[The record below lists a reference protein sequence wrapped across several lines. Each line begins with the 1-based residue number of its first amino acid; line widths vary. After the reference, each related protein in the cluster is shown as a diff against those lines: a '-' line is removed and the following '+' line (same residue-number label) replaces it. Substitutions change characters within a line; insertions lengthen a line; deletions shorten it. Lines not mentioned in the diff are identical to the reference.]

1 MTNFSIPFSLTPSGS
16 VSTTVNPN
24 QIANDR
30 VESLIGTYPGER
42 VMLPTYG
49 VDVPAYVFSPDILS
63 QQSLLINQIQQA
75 IGTWE
80 PTIALDSVTPV
91 VTQSE
96 VGLIDINVEFTLSN
110 NPALT
115 PVQTATVSVGGSVVA
130 N

>member
-115 PVQTATVSVGGSVVA
+115 PVQIATVSVGGSVVA